1 MRTIHSNHFIGKL
14 LLLTVV
20 IASVAFVAPRGGDV
34 FKIYINNKMVVE
46 QAVHGNPKMKVITL
60 DQRNYNDEVSVY
72 YSHCGQIGK
81 SRQLS
86 IRDASDKVI
95 KTWKYADTEVE
106 HMAMTFRVKDI
117 LDLQK
122 GETSDKFT
130 IVYTSKELPKGY
142 SLAGVVASKSNKT
155 IGTP

>member
-1 MRTIHSNHFIGKL
+1 MRTILSSQFIGKSL
-14 LLLTVV
+14 LLMVV
-20 IASVAFVAPRGGDV
+20 IASVAFVTPRGGDV

-46 QAVHGNPKMKVITL
+46 QAIHGNPKMKVITL

-72 YSHCGQIGK
+72 YSHCGLVGK
-81 SRQLS
+81 NRQLT
-86 IRDASDKVI
+86 IRDASDNVI

-122 GETSDKFT
+122 AETSNKYT
-130 IVYTSKELPKGY
+130 I
-142 SLAGVVASKSNKT
+142 
-155 IGTP
+155 

>member
-1 MRTIHSNHFIGKL
+1 M
-14 LLLTVV
+14 VV
-20 IASVAFVAPRGGDV
+20 FASVAFVTPRGGDV

-46 QAVHGNPKMKVITL
+46 QAVYGNPKMKVITL
-60 DQRNYNDEVSVY
+60 DQSNYNDEVSVF

-86 IRDASDKVI
+86 IRDAADKVI

-122 GETSDKFT
+122 GETSNQFT

-155 IGTP
+155 VGK